1 MQFEQEQTGVTHGV
15 KRIEKQDFNIMIK
28 YTYPKN

>member
-1 MQFEQEQTGVTHGV
+1 MQFKQEQTGVTHGV
-15 KRIEKQDFNIMIK
+15 RIKKQDFNIMIK